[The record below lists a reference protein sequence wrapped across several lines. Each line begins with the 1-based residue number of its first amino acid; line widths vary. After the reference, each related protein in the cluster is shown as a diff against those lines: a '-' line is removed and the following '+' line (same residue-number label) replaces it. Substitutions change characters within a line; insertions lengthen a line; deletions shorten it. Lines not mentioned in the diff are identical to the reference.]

1 MSAKRVAWN
10 GELTQE
16 AVELL
21 DEGGKIIVSPT
32 KVGYIIM
39 TTDLA
44 GLERKFDVKNR
55 KRNKPGVVLCGSM
68 EQLKELAEMTPE
80 IEKFYQL
87 HWDQDVLMGCILPW
101 KEEAK
106 AKYIPEGAAELMTDV
121 RGTSC
126 FVIRFG
132 TPGEQI
138 VAERWEK
145 SRALSFA
152 SSANPSGQGNRGLVE
167 GIGERIENGV
177 DLIIEGNDYV
187 ASIQPDATPETRY
200 EQGVMV
206 SFVDED
212 GKLVPEQHG
221 ERDVTP
227 APILIRKGV
236 YLPQILENLAES
248 FNSWDYRHGHYY

>member
-1 MSAKRVAWN
+1 VSTERIQWD
-10 GELTQE
+10 GELTTR
-16 AVELL
+16 AVDLL
-21 DEGGKIIVSPT
+21 DQGGKIVVTPT

-39 TTDLA
+39 TTDLE
-44 GLERKFDVKNR
+44 GLERKFAVKKR

-68 EQLKELAEMTPE
+68 EQLREVAEMTPE
-80 IEKFYQL
+80 IERFYQM
-87 HWDQDVLMGCILPW
+87 HWDQDALMGCILPW
-101 KEEAK
+101 KESGK
-106 AKYIPEGAAELMTDV
+106 QYIPEGAEELMTDH

-126 FVIRFG
+126 FVLRFG

-138 VAERWEK
+138 AQERWEK

-152 SSANPSGQGNRGLVE
+152 SSANPSGRGNRGVVA
-167 GIGERIENGV
+167 GIGDAIESEA
-177 DLIIEGNDYV
+177 DLIIEGDEYV

-206 SFVDED
+206 SFVDDD

-221 ERDVTP
+221 DRDITP

-236 YLPQILENLAES
+236 YLPQILDNLAEC